1 MRTARA
7 NTILV
12 GPIPAS
18 STHGE
23 AVPILDERMANALAG
38 PIPGSGTHQEAV
50 SVLSKREANIYI
62 LSFVILFYYILLCY
76 FILFTDNHVLPMHV
90 HI

>member
-23 AVPILDERMANALAG
+23 AVPILDEGMASALAG
-38 PIPGSGTHQEAV
+38 PLPESGTRQEAV
-50 SVLSKREANIYI
+50 SVLSKREANIYSLI
-62 LSFVILFYYILLCY
+62 CH
-76 FILFTDNHVLPMHV
+76 FILQYIIMVFCTFY
-90 HI
+90 